1 MTIRTDQEFEGM
13 RQAGRAV
20 AHALE
25 MARNA
30 VEPGINTLE
39 LDLICANAL
48 REFGARSAPQ
58 LEYNAP
64 SWAFFSINDAVVH
77 GLPSRVP
84 LREGDLLKI
93 DVTAELNG
101 FMSDAAITVPVGQIS
116 GRSRQLVRCTEQAL
130 QRGLEVARAGNRI
143 GQISHAVSNA
153 VRKQGFRLARGLCGH
168 GIGRSL
174 HEAPD
179 VPNEFDKRNNDWL
192 EEGLVITIEPMV
204 TAGTSQVFTDDDGWT
219 IRTTDGS
226 SAAHFEHTIMVTRN
240 APVILTAF

>member
-1 MTIRTDQEFEGM
+1 MTIRTDQEFDGM

-48 REFGARSAPQ
+48 RENGARSAPK

-64 SWAFFSINDAVVH
+64 SWAFFSVNDAVVH
-77 GLPSRVP
+77 GLPSRIP
-84 LREGDLLKI
+84 LREGDLLTI

-101 FMSDAAITVPVGQIS
+101 FMSDAAITVPVGAIS
-116 GRSRQLVRCTEQAL
+116 GQLRQLTRCSETAL
-130 QRGLEVARAGNRI
+130 QRGLEQARAGNRI
-143 GQISHAVSNA
+143 GQISNA
-153 VRKQGFRLARGLCGH
+153 ISTVVRKQGFRVARGLCGH
-168 GIGRSL
+168 GIGRNL

-179 VPNEFDKRNNDWL
+179 VPNEFDKRQNDWL
-192 EEGLVITIEPMV
+192 EEGLVITVEPMV

-226 SAAHFEHTIMVTRN
+226 TAAHFEHTIMVTRN